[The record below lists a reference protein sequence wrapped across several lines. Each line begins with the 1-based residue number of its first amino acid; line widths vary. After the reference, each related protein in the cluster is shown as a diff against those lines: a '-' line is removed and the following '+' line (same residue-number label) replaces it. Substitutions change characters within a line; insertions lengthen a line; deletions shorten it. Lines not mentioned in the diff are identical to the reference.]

1 MAGANE
7 ASLADLTTQLAH
19 LKWRK
24 CVNDAKIQNKIAS
37 SRALAERDL
46 LVQLSENRA
55 AARAKWRSS
64 VIASELTRPL
74 EIDEHFLRELED
86 EGKREAHKHQLHS
99 EIHTRAIAK
108 LERNVA
114 ERERTGLKGKTR
126 TSTAHVR
133 SNLAALQE
141 RAVELGVT
149 SLDGSGGARS
159 LGNPGSVDSL
169 RSANSRATGQ
179 R

>member
-55 AARAKWRSS
+55 AARAKWRTE

-74 EIDEHFLRELED
+74 EIDERFLRELED
-86 EGKREAHKHQLHS
+86 EQKREAHKHQQHGD
-99 EIHTRAIAK
+99 IHTRAIAK
-108 LERNVA
+108 LESNVA
-114 ERERTGLKGKTR
+114 ERERRGGKNKAR
-126 TSTAHVR
+126 SSTDHVR
-133 SNLAALQE
+133 SSLAALQE
-141 RAVELGVT
+141 KAIELGVT

-159 LGNPGSVDSL
+159 LGNPGSLDSL
-169 RSANSRATGQ
+169 RSTNSMGQ

>member
-1 MAGANE
+1 MAGAKE

-86 EGKREAHKHQLHS
+86 EEQVQR
-99 EIHTRAIAK
+99 
-108 LERNVA
+108 
-114 ERERTGLKGKTR
+114 
-126 TSTAHVR
+126 VR
-133 SNLAALQE
+133 RYYISRGCSPCAALTHSV
-141 RAVELGVT
+141 AA
-149 SLDGSGGARS
+149 SRS
-159 LGNPGSVDSL
+159 Q
-169 RSANSRATGQ
+169 NSPQ
-179 R
+179 